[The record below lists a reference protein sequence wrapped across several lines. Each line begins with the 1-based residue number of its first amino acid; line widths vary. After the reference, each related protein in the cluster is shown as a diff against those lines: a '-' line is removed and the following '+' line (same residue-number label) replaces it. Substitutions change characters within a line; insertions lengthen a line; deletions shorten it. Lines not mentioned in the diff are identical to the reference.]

1 MDNGFAKP
9 KWLNQETFDI
19 LPPYWKE
26 RLIDDKT
33 IESLEPKIKQLVD
46 EYLMKGIVE
55 FSLRAIAQDMKEIPF
70 HKSEI
75 PPPDDTYPLVKVEFP
90 SEGGVLSFQE
100 GLEQPYRGFP
110 FFEVVEKIDLI
121 KKITRASLSG
131 IYHSI
136 RTKKWLLLTLLP
148 SVWMFKSLIW
158 AGIYALYRLIERTRI
173 KPWFYSQAIREL
185 YRAFSV
191 PRQKEKPRTIELRLM
206 LRDLICMILEFD
218 NAYRFRFQDWIGEL
232 NKEALKKNPTKEFG
246 RILKIASQ
254 REKTQEIKDTWKL
267 VKMFNFYLKF
277 DFELKKMLKDILGEL
292 DIEKVKLTTED
303 KNYAEKRKDYA
314 FGFIEKNVID
324 KSLQTA
330 RN

>member
-1 MDNGFAKP
+1 MDNGFVKP
-9 KWLNQETFDI
+9 NWVNQETYDT

-33 IESLEPKIKQLVD
+33 LESLDPKIKQLVD
-46 EYLMKGIVE
+46 EYLMRGIIE
-55 FSLRAIAQDMKEIPF
+55 FSLRTISQSMKEIPF

-75 PPPDDTYPLVKVEFP
+75 PLPNDSYPLTKVEFP

-100 GLEQPYRGFP
+100 GIEQPYRGFP

-121 KKITRASLSG
+121 KKISRSSLSG
-131 IYHSI
+131 IYHSV

-158 AGIYALYRLIERTRI
+158 AGTYALYRLIERTRI
-173 KPWFYSQAIREL
+173 KPWFYSQAVKEL

-191 PRQKEKPRTIELRLM
+191 PRQKERPKTLELRLM
-206 LRDLICMILEFD
+206 LRDLICSILEFD
-218 NAYRFRFQDWIGEL
+218 NAYRFRFQDWIEEL
-232 NKEALKKNPTKEFG
+232 DKKKLRKNPTKEFG
-246 RILKIASQ
+246 RILKIASH

-267 VKMFNFYLKF
+267 IKMFNFYLRF

-292 DIEKVKLTTED
+292 DVEKVKLTIED
-303 KNYAEKRKDYA
+303 KCFAEKRKDYA

-324 KSLQTA
+324 KPLQTT
-330 RN
+330 RS